1 MYCHMRRFFLLLM
14 IPAVASAQTDRRVRE
29 LDAYAAQAVR
39 DWGAP
44 GLAIAVVKD
53 GRVVFAK
60 GYGVLELGK
69 PAPVDT
75 QTIFAIGS
83 TTKAMT
89 TMALAMLVDEGK
101 CVGTIRSPGTC
112 PRSSSLIRTS
122 RARSRCATS

>member
-1 MYCHMRRFFLLLM
+1 MRRTLLL
-14 IPAVASAQTDRRVRE
+14 IALTTPALAFGQTDKRIRE
-29 LDAYAAQAVR
+29 LDAYTAQAMK

-75 QTIFAIGS
+75 QTLFAIGS

-89 TMALAMLVDEGK
+89 VTALAMLVDEGQVRWDDPVTK
-101 CVGTIRSPGTC
+101 Y
-112 PRSSSLIRTS
+112 
-122 RARSRCATS
+122 